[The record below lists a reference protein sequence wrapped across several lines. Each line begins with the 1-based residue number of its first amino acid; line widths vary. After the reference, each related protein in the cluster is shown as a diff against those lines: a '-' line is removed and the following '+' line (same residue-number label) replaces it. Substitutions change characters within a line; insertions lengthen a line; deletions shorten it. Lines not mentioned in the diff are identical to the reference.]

1 MNELL
6 GLYGYDK
13 VNSTDTEQ
21 LNLERYTSE
30 NDGAVSPIDDLS
42 RDSFDSDDN
51 LSENSEI
58 SRLSKFSSVFS
69 NLLLI
74 RCF

>member
-58 SRLSKFSSVFS
+58 SRLSKFSSVS
-69 NLLLI
+69 QV
-74 RCF
+74 CC